1 MTDTSRARLA
11 EIARTSRSGTDM
23 AQRVIGE
30 LQLFG
35 QDLAT
40 RASFI
45 SRVGEFVDTIVRHG
59 VAAAIS
65 EALDASI
72 TQTSADRALTPPPAL

>member
-1 MTDTSRARLA
+1 MTDTARSQLA
-11 EIARTSRSGTDM
+11 EIARTSRNGTDM

-40 RASFI
+40 RAPFI
-45 SRVGEFVDTIVRHG
+45 ARVGELVDTIVRHG

-65 EALDASI
+65 DALDASI
-72 TQTSADRALTPPPAL
+72 APTSADRALTPPPAP